1 MKKSDFIYK
10 TIQLVLYLVLTA
22 CCLGL
27 ILLDQNV
34 YHLIASDFA
43 YRTLCIFLWLALGLS
58 FLFIYRDFTYFSSYS
73 RRYRELN
80 HAVHSDPL
88 SGLANRFGCDV
99 MIERYLDK
107 PIPENLGCI
116 MFDLTNLHEVNTHY
130 GHLQGNRL
138 IRDFSNILHL
148 ASDPSSH
155 LRIEY
160 HYGIAFH
167 EDSNICSITDLIALS
182 NRRIPQREDL

>member
-1 MKKSDFIYK
+1 
-10 TIQLVLYLVLTA
+10 
-22 CCLGL
+22 
-27 ILLDQNV
+27 
-34 YHLIASDFA
+34 
-43 YRTLCIFLWLALGLS
+43 
-58 FLFIYRDFTYFSSYS
+58 
-73 RRYRELN
+73 
-80 HAVHSDPL
+80 
-88 SGLANRFGCDV
+88 

-148 ASDPSSH
+148 ASANVCFAGRNGGNKFLAIFEDGDSYKMDNFLKKLDQKVQSYNQDPSSH